1 MTKKNK
7 IFIIAYGFILCSLF
21 IIDKALFRNIRMDL
35 NYVSC
40 GSATGIPAPVP
51 KITTIGYTIL
61 IVGTPL
67 ALIVFSIVTL
77 VKATVSASA
86 DEISKA
92 RGKLVK
98 KIIISILVFVTAAL
112 VQFVINRVA
121 NNSNDKNSVSKCLK
135 CFLYY
140 NSTDCPESS
149 TGNNIYRGTNKRTN
163 SNSSIGTEASSS
175 SNKKSNSNKNSK
187 NRASVEHS
195 ILVGD
200 SRVDG
205 VCQFTDS
212 YHNVSAKCRDMWGVA
227 LGGSGNKWFR
237 EEAIPLINAKLSDY
251 TKYNIVFF
259 MGLGN
264 LGYLEEGQ
272 AETTAS
278 GYMDL
283 MVDLAKG
290 GSSKVKGDWEKHHI
304 IIVSLTDLGAER
316 VSTGGHYDR
325 KAIAEFNKVMKRKVD
340 EANLDNMEYCDI
352 ASLDVKNDTV
362 DNIHY
367 TSAGYDKI
375 YNEIVNKCIK

>member
-1 MTKKNK
+1 MLKKHK
-7 IFIIAYGFILCSLF
+7 FLMILYVVVLCTLF
-21 IIDKALFRNIRMDL
+21 MYDKQLFSNITLDL
-35 NYVSC
+35 KYVSC

-77 VKATVSASA
+77 IKAMVSASP

-92 RGKLVK
+92 RGKLIK
-98 KIIISILVFVTAAL
+98 KIIIAILVFVTAAL
-112 VQFVINRVA
+112 VQFVVNRVA

-149 TGNNIYRGTNKRTN
+149 TGNEIYKGTQKRTN
-163 SNSSIGTEASSS
+163 DNSSIGTESD
-175 SNKKSNSNKNSK
+175 SNSKKKSNNKNSK

-227 LGGSGNKWFR
+227 LGGSGNKWFT
-237 EEAIPLINAKLSDY
+237 EEAIPLINAKLSDH

-272 AETTAS
+272 AEITAER
-278 GYMDL
+278 YMVPMKD
-283 MVDLAKG
+283 AINNG
-290 GSSKVKGDWEKHHI
+290 TWGKHHVI
-304 IIVSLTDLGAER
+304 VVSLTDLGADR

-325 KAIAEFNKVMKRKVD
+325 KAIKEFNKIMKQKVED
-340 EANLDNMEYCDI
+340 AKLDNMEYCDI
-352 ASLDVKNDTV
+352 SNLAVGDKTV

-367 TSAGYDKI
+367 TSEGYNLI

>member
-1 MTKKNK
+1 MLKKYK
-7 IFIIAYGFILCSLF
+7 FLMIIYVVVLCTLF
-21 IIDKALFRNIRMDL
+21 IYDKQLFSNIKMDL

-61 IVGTPL
+61 TVGTPL
-67 ALIVFSIVTL
+67 VLIVFSIVTL
-77 VKATVSASA
+77 VKAIVSASA

-92 RGKLVK
+92 RGKLIK

-112 VQFVINRVA
+112 VQFAINRFA
-121 NNSNDKNSVSKCLK
+121 TNSKDKNSISKCLK

-149 TGNNIYRGTNKRTN
+149 TGNEIYKGTNKRTN
-163 SNSSIGTEASSS
+163 DNSSIGTESDSN
-175 SNKKSNSNKNSK
+175 SNKKSNKNSK

-195 ILVGD
+195 IIVGD

-205 VCQFTDS
+205 VCQFADS

-227 LGGSGNKWFR
+227 LGGSGNKWFT
-237 EEAIPLINAKLSDY
+237 EEAIPLINKKLAED
-251 TKYNIVFF
+251 TNKKYNIVFF

-272 AETTAS
+272 AEITAER
-278 GYMDL
+278 YMVPMKD
-283 MVDLAKG
+283 AINNG
-290 GSSKVKGDWEKHHI
+290 TWGKHHVI
-304 IIVSLTDLGAER
+304 VVSLTDLGADR
-316 VSTGGHYDR
+316 VSTGGHYER
-325 KAIAEFNKVMKRKVD
+325 AAIKEFNKVMKQKV
-340 EANLDNMEYCDI
+340 EAANLDNMEYCDI
-352 ASLDVKNDTV
+352 SDLAVGDKTV

-367 TSAGYDKI
+367 TTEGYNMV

>member
-1 MTKKNK
+1 MLKKYK
-7 IFIIAYGFILCSLF
+7 FLMIIYVAALCTLF
-21 IIDKALFRNIRMDL
+21 IYDKQLFSNIKMDL

-61 IVGTPL
+61 TVGTPL
-67 ALIVFSIVTL
+67 VLIVFSIVTL
-77 VKATVSASA
+77 VKAILSASA

-92 RGKLVK
+92 RGKLIK

-112 VQFVINRVA
+112 VQFAINRFA
-121 NNSNDKNSVSKCLK
+121 TNSKDKNSISKCLK

-149 TGNNIYRGTNKRTN
+149 TGNEIYKGTNKRTN
-163 SNSSIGTEASSS
+163 DNSSIGTESDSN
-175 SNKKSNSNKNSK
+175 SNKKSNKNSK

-195 ILVGD
+195 IIVGD

-227 LGGSGNKWFR
+227 LGGSGNKWFT
-237 EEAIPLINAKLSDY
+237 EEAIPLINAKLSDH

-272 AETTAS
+272 AEITAER
-278 GYMDL
+278 YMVPMKD
-283 MVDLAKG
+283 AINNG
-290 GSSKVKGDWEKHHI
+290 TWGKHHVI
-304 IIVSLTDLGAER
+304 VVSLTDLGADR
-316 VSTGGHYDR
+316 VSTGGHYER
-325 KAIAEFNKVMKRKVD
+325 AAIKEFNKVMKQKV
-340 EANLDNMEYCDI
+340 EAANLDNMEYCDI
-352 ASLDVKNDTV
+352 SDLAVGDKTV

-367 TSAGYDKI
+367 TTEGYNMV